1 MELQD
6 DGVTL
11 GLENS
16 ISKDIISII
25 NNVFQAPWGGSHTCQ
40 KDEKAVECGLC
51 QSSILCYQ
59 LGFELLEQL
68 APKEEIRLVVS
79 RTGKGLYYWCVETP
93 LLHCSHYIM
102 HKGATLC
109 SPLVWTIWEFKG
121 KCH

>member
-6 DGVTL
+6 DGVTM

-79 RTGKGLYYWCVETP
+79 RAGKGLCYWCAGTP
-93 LLHCSHYIM
+93 SLFSFHCAQGS
-102 HKGATLC
+102 KGALTFSMKDL
-109 SPLVWTIWEFKG
+109 G
-121 KCH
+121 G

>member
-40 KDEKAVECGLC
+40 KDEKAIECGLC

-79 RTGKGLYYWCVETP
+79 TAVKGLKLKCTETS
-93 LLHCSHYIM
+93 LLHYSHYIV
-102 HKGATLC
+102 HKKAKLC
-109 SPLVWTIWEFKG
+109 
-121 KCH
+121 